1 MAGRVEYPRSV
12 SRLNIETLD
21 QSSPLLT
28 EQIALADDALR
39 VPSACAVLLC
49 VSLARAVLF
58 RLGKRHRGELFVMS
72 LDV

>member
-1 MAGRVEYPRSV
+1 MAGGVEYPRSV
-12 SRLNIETLD
+12 SRLNIEKLD

-49 VSLARAVLF
+49 VSLARAVLL
-58 RLGKRHRGELFVMS
+58 RLGERYRGELFVMS